1 MITTP
6 CQKCEG
12 KGTVELE
19 KKIAVQIPRG
29 ADTGHV
35 IKVEGEGEAGS
46 GRGEAGDLYIKL
58 HVREHPVF
66 ERRGSDIY
74 VKKEITVTQALL
86 GGKVYGVPGLDGN
99 IIIQIPEGTED
110 GTIIKVPGRGMPKFE
125 DERGDEHVVIKVTLP
140 KNLSQEEKALLY
152 QFERL
157 RMLNLD
163 PLFLSQPSCG
173 LPALPLPCQ
182 ATNQDKK
189 KEVQK

>member
-6 CQKCEG
+6 CPKCQG

-19 KKIAVQIPRG
+19 KEITVQIPRG

-58 HVREHPVF
+58 HVKEHPIF
-66 ERRGSDIY
+66 ERRKSDIY

-86 GGKVYGVPGLDGN
+86 GGKVYGVPGLEGD
-99 IIIQIPEGTED
+99 IVIQIPEGTED
-110 GTIIKVPGRGMPKFE
+110 GTIIKVPGQGMPKFE

-163 PLFLSQPSCG
+163 PLYLCQPCSG
-173 LPALPLPCQ
+173 LPALPLPNQ
-182 ATNQDKK
+182 VKNQDKR
-189 KEVQK
+189 KEI